1 MLSNRTRI
9 AFAAV
14 ATSIVV
20 GVIAGTPALALDSGN
35 DGWGPSTPVSAVN
48 APQADGCPIES
59 PDGMSL
65 YIASTRD
72 GGDNDIW
79 VATRESRSATFGAPT
94 MLPEPVNSAAQ
105 DFCPTPLP
113 GDALLFVSTR
123 GGTDAFGTAACGLGD
138 IYVTSQDPATGAWA
152 PPRNLGCAPDGPNG
166 PGMEYGPSLA
176 SGPGGLSLYFSSGSP
191 IGVGGQ
197 DIYVSTMVDDF
208 RFSAPE
214 PVAELN
220 VPGADD
226 VMPNVRPGS
235 REIVFASSRP
245 GSAGMD
251 IYSSVRGP
259 DGAWQAPEKLG
270 PNVNTPG
277 AESRPSLSRDGH
289 RLYFGRDGDIYVAI
303 R

>member
-1 MLSNRTRI
+1 MSRNRRGV
-9 AFAAV
+9 AYVVV
-14 ATSIVV
+14 ATSIV
-20 GVIAGTPALALDSGN
+20 IASLAGTPALAIDVGA
-35 DGWGPSTPVSAVN
+35 DGWGPSTPVSGVN

-59 PDGMSL
+59 PDGKSL

-79 VATRESRSATFGAPT
+79 VATRESAVTSFGAPT
-94 MLPEPVNSAAQ
+94 MLPVPVNSGAQ

-113 GDALLFVSTR
+113 GNVLLFVSTR
-123 GGTDAFGTAACGLGD
+123 GGTDAYGTAACGLGD
-138 IYVTSQDPATGAWA
+138 IYVTSQEPTTGEWA

-176 SGPGGLSLYFSSGSP
+176 SGPGGVSLYFSSGTP
-191 IGVGGQ
+191 IGAGGQ
-197 DIYVSTMVDDF
+197 DIHVSRMIDDY
-208 RFSAPE
+208 RFTAPV

-235 REIVFASSRP
+235 RELVFASSRP

-259 DGAWQAPEKLG
+259 DGTWQPPVRLG
-270 PNVNTPG
+270 PNVNTSG

-289 RLYFGRDGDIYVAI
+289 RLYFGRDGDIYVAT